1 MNMKHR
7 KKQKGAALVVGL
19 MLLVIVTVLAV
30 SAVGTAST
38 EMIMAGNE
46 QFRER
51 AFQAAEIG
59 VENGIRKLAT
69 MPQDHVVHTDPK
81 VFVTSLPSDGY
92 VLSTQ
97 YIGDDYDV
105 PMFSTGKFVGLSYTM
120 TSTGTSQRNSTSA
133 HTQGAFVLGAGGG
146 AGPSVQPDS
155 TLGRL
160 DRP

>member
-1 MNMKHR
+1 MNMKHPNR
-7 KKQKGAALVVGL
+7 QKGAALVVGL

-59 VENGIRKLAT
+59 LENGIRKLAT
-69 MPQDHVVHTDPK
+69 IAQDRVVHTDP
-81 VFVTSLPSDGY
+81 VVTITSLPQDSY
-92 VLSTQ
+92 ILSTQ
-97 YIGDDYDV
+97 YIGDDNDI
-105 PMFSTGKFVGLSYTM
+105 PLFSAGKFSGLSYRLN
-120 TSTGTSQRNSTSA
+120 SAGSSQRNSASA
-133 HTQGAFVLGAGGG
+133 HEQGAFVLAASGGTPPV
-146 AGPSVQPDS
+146 APDP

-160 DRP
+160 DR